1 MWVWVM
7 PRRAAHPRSRG
18 EHCASATEVSPCL
31 GSSPLARGTSEELAK
46 ADKLGRLIPARA
58 GNIAAQNA
66 SKAGSP
72 AHPRSRGEHVIGEA
86 TTTYEGGS
94 SPLAR
99 GTLVSLRSR
108 CLRGRLI
115 PARAGNIDGMF
126 SRARGF
132 PAHPRSRGEHSW
144 KPRTF
149 WARPGSSPLARGTY
163 CTEAYIQI

>member
-1 MWVWVM
+1 MRMWVWVM

-115 PARAGNIDGMF
+115 PARAGNIDSYGDKVIKG
-126 SRARGF
+126 A
-132 PAHPRSRGEHSW
+132 AHPRSRGEHLSF
-144 KPRTF
+144 PAACGR
-149 WARPGSSPLARGTY
+149 RGGSSPLARGTSH
-163 CTEAYIQI
+163 AFRP